1 MDEES
6 PPRRNP
12 ARKAEPRSAALGWY
26 ARGEADYTASFA
38 TAAQARLPEIQGAR
52 NTWFC
57 GAWTRYGFHEDG
69 FASALEVA
77 RALDVEPLRQA
88 A

>member
-1 MDEES
+1 MPWIS
-6 PPRRNP
+6 GSR
-12 ARKAEPRSAALGWY
+12 ACAA
-26 ARGEADYTASFA
+26 
-38 TAAQARLPEIQGAR
+38 AAQARLPEIQGVR
-52 NTWFC
+52 STWFC